1 MSVCFVAGGD
11 LVVSCSSFLLRST
24 SKPNENVLG
33 GGGIAL
39 TEDFGDVL
47 GDGGLGAGVLNQLFI
62 WLLSS
67 YAFSSARMP

>member
-11 LVVSCSSFLLRST
+11 LVVSYSSFLLRST

-39 TEDFGDVL
+39 TEDFGDAL
-47 GDGGLGAGVLNQLFI
+47 GDGGLGAGVLIQLFI
-62 WLLSS
+62 
-67 YAFSSARMP
+67 